1 MTLYYVV
8 PMIVG
13 YLCGSLSFSII
24 ITKLLGRG
32 DIRNHGSGNA
42 GATNTARSL
51 GLVWGIVVVL
61 LDMVKAIIPVGIS
74 VYRIAPD
81 YGLSAPL
88 LGVLVTFSVLLG
100 HLLPIFHGFR
110 GGKGVAVLAGAIGTQ
125 FPLLALI
132 AFLLMVP
139 IIIITRMVSL
149 AVFIVAFLLPIGYI
163 VLYPD
168 RDGVYIAFF
177 ILIGA
182 ILFWTHRKNF
192 GRIIRGEEN
201 KLTFRRK

>member
-1 MTLYYVV
+1 MV
-8 PMIVG
+8 VG
-13 YLCGSLSFSII
+13 YLCGSVSFSII
-24 ITKLLGRG
+24 ITRLLGRG

-42 GATNTARSL
+42 GGTNTARTL
-51 GLVWGIVVVL
+51 GLLWGIIVIL
-61 LDMVKAIIPVGIS
+61 LDMVKAIIPVGVA
-74 VYRIAPD
+74 VYFVGPN
-81 YGLSAPL
+81 YGLNTPL

-100 HLLPIFHGFR
+100 HLLPLFHGFR

-168 RDGVYIAFF
+168 RDEVYIAFF
-177 ILIGA
+177 ILIGVT
-182 ILFWTHRKNF
+182 LFWTHRKNL